1 LKDHLSGEGRSV
13 GILSD
18 EGGVVFGGSALNN
31 PSLINT
37 IWSGGDVHID
47 RKNRAPVTISDA
59 RLTLSIMVQ
68 QNLLNTFQ
76 RSNNKIAKDSG
87 FNARCLFSHPVSTQG
102 YRQIY
107 NPVISREHM
116 PIFNGRIKEL
126 ILSGLHNDRVLL
138 QFSPAAASA
147 WIDWYNFIETQMA
160 STGELFNIR
169 DCASKIAEN
178 TARIAALM
186 HFFRGDEGDITLIAM
201 DAAEKISTWYLEEY
215 QHFFSS
221 SNNSNDENELFD
233 WIIHYCR
240 YHGLARLKKNIILQ
254 YGPVRLRS
262 KKTIEPLLNNLA
274 YTQKIF
280 FETRGRTTYLIPVKL
295 GS

>member
-1 LKDHLSGEGRSV
+1 
-13 GILSD
+13 
-18 EGGVVFGGSALNN
+18 
-31 PSLINT
+31 
-37 IWSGGDVHID
+37 HID

-147 WIDWYNFIETQMA
+147 WIDWYNFIETQ
-160 STGELFNIR
+160 
-169 DCASKIAEN
+169 
-178 TARIAALM
+178 
-186 HFFRGDEGDITLIAM
+186 
-201 DAAEKISTWYLEEY
+201 
-215 QHFFSS
+215 
-221 SNNSNDENELFD
+221 
-233 WIIHYCR
+233 
-240 YHGLARLKKNIILQ
+240 
-254 YGPVRLRS
+254 
-262 KKTIEPLLNNLA
+262 
-274 YTQKIF
+274 
-280 FETRGRTTYLIPVKL
+280 
-295 GS
+295 